1 MNSLDT
7 DTIARIAATHGTPFY
22 AYHWPTMED
31 RYHRLAAAVGH
42 GTRILYS
49 MKANP
54 HPRIT
59 GMIAGLSWGVEA
71 ASGGELSLAM
81 WSGVDPGRVFFTGPG
96 KTDEELALAAR
107 AGLLAVSIESVG
119 QARLLDRICGDL
131 GVRRDVA
138 IRVNPT
144 ESIAGARLHMGGL
157 AGPFGVDQEDV
168 PEVLRCCLG
177 WKNLRCIGLHVYAG
191 TGVLD
196 AAALGAHVERTVAWA
211 ARVSSPH
218 HLTMVNVGGGFGV
231 PYRRDQKPLDL
242 SVVAEAFARARQFLG
257 SLPSGAELYVESGRY
272 LVAEAGCYVARVL
285 DIKES
290 RGKRFVVLDG
300 GINHLLAVGG
310 LSRAVRA
317 NPSLRVVGR
326 EGAFGTDPV
335 TVVGPL
341 CTPSD
346 RLADGMELPA
356 TLAVGDLVVA
366 DDVGAYGR
374 SASPLNFLSRDWPA
388 EYMVLGPSRF
398 ECISPSLSALD
409 IWQIHKQ

>member
-7 DTIARIAATHGTPFY
+7 DTIARIARTHGTPFY

-31 RYHRLAAAVGH
+31 RYRRLAAAVGP

-59 GMIAGLSWGVEA
+59 GMIAGLTWGVEA
-71 ASGGELSLAM
+71 ASGGELSLAL
-81 WSGVDPGRVFFTGPG
+81 WSGVDPARVFFTGPG
-96 KTDEELALAAR
+96 KTDEELALAAG
-107 AGLLAVSIESVG
+107 ANLLAVSIESVG
-119 QARLLDRICGDL
+119 QARRLDRICGDL
-131 GVRRDVA
+131 GVQRDVA
-138 IRVNPT
+138 IRVNPMDP
-144 ESIAGARLHMGGL
+144 IAGARLHMGGM
-157 AGPFGVDQEDV
+157 ASPFGVDQEDI
-168 PEVLRCCLG
+168 PEVLRRCHG

-191 TGVLD
+191 TQILD

-211 ARVSSPH
+211 ARVSATH

-242 SVVAEAFARARQFLG
+242 VVVVEAFARARETLG
-257 SLPSGAELYVESGRY
+257 SGLSGAELYVESGRY
-272 LVAEAGCYVARVL
+272 LVASAGCYVARVL

-326 EGAFGTDPV
+326 DGALGTQPA

-356 TLAVGDLVVA
+356 TLAVGDLVVV
-366 DDVGAYGR
+366 DEVGAYGR

-388 EYMVLGPSRF
+388 EYLVFGPSRF
-398 ECISPSLSALD
+398 ECISPRLSALD
-409 IWQIHKQ
+409 VWQIQQR